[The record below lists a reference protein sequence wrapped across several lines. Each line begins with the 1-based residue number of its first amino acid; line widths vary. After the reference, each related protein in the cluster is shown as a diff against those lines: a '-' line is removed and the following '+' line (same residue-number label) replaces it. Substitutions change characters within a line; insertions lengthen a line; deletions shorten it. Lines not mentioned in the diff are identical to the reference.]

1 MKLNKYGT
9 DLDAVSAATYPG
21 MTDEQTIT
29 FECGRCG
36 GSGRIESFGH
46 VENGVCFEC
55 DGNPASARTT
65 RTVGELRAKARR
77 DATDRDRRRAKEAA
91 KASKLEA
98 WKAEHDDVVSCLR
111 PHADAWKGSAF
122 LRGLADQVFSYGQV
136 LNDAQVE
143 AVRECAK
150 QDEARAAAKAATPE
164 LVEGRRELTG
174 TVLSVKSSE
183 GYYGQVTYRMT
194 VDLGDGTRVNGTAPA
209 ALLDLG
215 AGRGDRVTF
224 TATVERSRGDHT
236 FGFYKRPAKVSAVL
250 AGRPDADGDE

>member
-9 DLDAVSAATYPG
+9 DLDAISAATYPG

-46 VENGVCFEC
+46 VENGICFEC

-77 DATDRDRRRAKEAA
+77 DATTRDRKAA
-91 KASKLEA
+91 KQAAKTSALDT
-98 WKAEHDDVVSCLR
+98 WKAEHEDVVSYLR
-111 PHADAWKGSAF
+111 PHAEAWEGSVF
-122 LRGLADQVFSYGQV
+122 LRDLADRVFSYGEA
-136 LNDAQVE
+136 LTAAQVT
-143 AVRECAK
+143 AVRKAIAEDA
-150 QDEARAAAKAATPE
+150 ERAAVKAATPE
-164 LVEGRRELTG
+164 LAEGRRELTG
-174 TVLSVKSSE
+174 TVLSVKPSE

-215 AGRGDRVTF
+215 AGRGDTVTF

-236 FGFYKRPAKVSAVL
+236 FGFYKRPTKASAVL
-250 AGRPDADGDE
+250 AGRPGADGDE